1 MSATHDEQS
10 LAAPYVLGALDA
22 AERRAFEAH
31 LATCLVCQQ
40 ELRTL
45 QPVADALAL
54 AVPQRTP
61 RPELRQRVLA
71 SAPGRTSSASGVSG
85 AVSPRTWLPLAA
97 SILLAAVLGAV
108 AWRLQTRVADLEAR
122 VQQSER
128 RSADAQ
134 QQVADARRV
143 ADDAHA
149 ALAILSAP
157 DLVRID
163 LAGQTPAPG
172 ATARA
177 LWSRENGMVFT
188 AADLPPAPAGRVY
201 QVWVVTADAPVSA
214 GLLTR
219 DFPSRAAHVFRT
231 PRDIG
236 APVAA
241 AVTLEPEG
249 GVPAPTGEKYLVGTL
264 HRAM

>member
-22 AERRAFEAH
+22 AERRHFEAH
-31 LATCLVCQQ
+31 LATCLPCQQ
-40 ELRTL
+40 EVRTL

-61 RPELRQRVLA
+61 RPELRHRVLA
-71 SAPGRTSSASGVSG
+71 SAPGRTSSVPRVTAT
-85 AVSPRTWLPLAA
+85 VSPSIWLPLAA
-97 SILLAAVLGAV
+97 SIVLAAILGAA

-122 VQQSER
+122 LEQSER
-128 RSADAQ
+128 GSANARQ
-134 QQVADARRV
+134 QLAEARRV
-143 ADDAHA
+143 ADDARTT
-149 ALAILSAP
+149 LAILSAP

-163 LAGQTPAPG
+163 LAGQPPAPG

-177 LWSRENGMVFT
+177 LWSRQNGMVFT

-214 GLLTR
+214 GLLAR
-219 DFPSRAAHVFRT
+219 DSRSGAAHVFRT
-231 PRDIG
+231 PRDIRT
-236 APVAA
+236 PVAA

-249 GVPAPTGEKYLVGTL
+249 GVPAPTGEKYLIGTL
-264 HRAM
+264 HQAM

>member
-22 AERRAFEAH
+22 AERRAFEVH
-31 LATCLVCQQ
+31 LATCPVCQQ
-40 ELRTL
+40 ELREL
-45 QPVADALAL
+45 QPVADALAR

-61 RPELRQRVLA
+61 RPGLRQRVLGSA
-71 SAPGRTSSASGVSG
+71 TGGTQSAPAATPGAS
-85 AVSPRTWLPLAA
+85 PLTWLPLAA
-97 SILLAAVLGAV
+97 SILLAAVLGAA
-108 AWRLQTRVADLEAR
+108 AWRLQARVTDLEAR
-122 VQQSER
+122 LEESER
-128 RSADAQ
+128 RFANAQ
-134 QQVADARRV
+134 QQVVNARLV
-143 ADDAHA
+143 ADHANA

-163 LAGQTPAPG
+163 LAGQPPAPR

-188 AADLPPAPAGRVY
+188 AADLPPAPPGRVY
-201 QVWVVTADAPVSA
+201 QVWVVTANAPVSA

-219 DFPSRAAHVFRT
+219 DSVSRAAYVFRT

-236 APVAA
+236 TPVAA

-249 GVPAPTGEKYLVGTL
+249 GVPAPTGEKYLIGTL
-264 HRAM
+264 HQAM

>member
-1 MSATHDEQS
+1 MSATHDEHS
-10 LAAPYVLGALDA
+10 FAAPYVLGALDA

-31 LATCLVCQQ
+31 LATCLTCQQ
-40 ELRTL
+40 ELRAL

-61 RPELRQRVLA
+61 RPELRHRVLA
-71 SAPGRTSSASGVSG
+71 SAPGRPSSVPSA
-85 AVSPRTWLPLAA
+85 AVSPRIWLPLAA
-97 SILLAAVLGAV
+97 SIVLAAILGAA
-108 AWRLQTRVADLEAR
+108 AWRLQSRVADLEAR
-122 VQQSER
+122 LEQSER

-143 ADDAHA
+143 ADDARA

-214 GLLTR
+214 GLLAR
-219 DFPSRAAHVFRT
+219 DSRSRAAHVFRT

-236 APVAA
+236 TPIAA

-249 GVPAPTGEKYLVGTL
+249 GVPAPTGEKYLIGTL
-264 HRAM
+264 HQAM

>member
-71 SAPGRTSSASGVSG
+71 SAPGRTSSAPGVS
-85 AVSPRTWLPLAA
+85 ADILPRTWLPLAA
-97 SILLAAVLGAV
+97 SILLAAVLGAA

-122 VQQSER
+122 LQESER

-134 QQVADARRV
+134 QQVA
-143 ADDAHA
+143 A

-163 LAGQTPAPG
+163 LAGQTPAPR

-188 AADLPPAPAGRVY
+188 AADLPPAPPGRVY
-201 QVWVVTADAPVSA
+201 QVWVVTAEAPVSA

-219 DFPSRAAHVFRT
+219 DSPSRAAHVFRT
-231 PRDIG
+231 PPDIG
-236 APVAA
+236 APIAA

-249 GVPAPTGEKYLVGTL
+249 GVPAPTGEKYLIGTL
-264 HRAM
+264 HQTM